1 MKKILILFMAFGLV
15 AASCNNDKGKNDRG
29 NRERDDYRNDDRNR
43 DRDEDNN
50 RDRDR
55 DSDRDRD
62 DYSSSG
68 WSSSDKKQWMKVCVD
83 PLVESLGESKAQN
96 YCSCVLD
103 KIQEKYSNFDKAN
116 TMGSEEEGVELGK
129 ACMGE
134 LFK

>member
-1 MKKILILFMAFGLV
+1 MKKFLVLLMAIGLV
-15 AASCNNDKGKNDRG
+15 AASCNNNKGKDPRDDRNSN

-55 DSDRDRD
+55 D

-68 WSSSDKKQWMKVCVD
+68 WSNSDKKQWMKVCVD
-83 PLVESLGESKAQN
+83 PLVESLGESKAEN

-129 ACMGE
+129 ACMSE